1 MTARTRLVLV
11 PTAGHASQRRTDGN
25 WHRGAWTDGR
35 RYYTDC
41 DGELRTLGGTRHTPG
56 DTIRPDV
63 PRGGTRCARCWR

>member
-1 MTARTRLVLV
+1 MAARPRLALD
-11 PTAGHASQRRTDGN
+11 PAPGHASQRRTDGH
-25 WHRGAWTDGR
+25 WHRVAWTDGR